1 MKTATETLHGE
12 VTQVLPNAHFR
23 VKVANIPS
31 EILCYLCGKMTKKF
45 IKPDIGDTV
54 TLEVSPLDFSKGRIV
69 SKNTTYRP
77 LPLLFEKR
85 PKFNK
90 KR

>member
-1 MKTATETLHGE
+1 MKTATATLKGE
-12 VTQVLPNAHFR
+12 VTQILPNAHFR
-23 VKVANIPS
+23 VKVTDVPS

-45 IKPDIGDTV
+45 IKPDIGDMV

-69 SKNTTYRP
+69 SKNTTYKPPAPVFDNRS
-77 LPLLFEKR
+77 
-85 PKFNK
+85 KFNK